1 MSGRSRSR
9 SRHVSSTND
18 RSRSGRSKSR
28 SRRSAAS
35 KSDKGRNCN
44 RRRNASPVGPS
55 FQTYFD
61 DSLFQNYFDEAV
73 KSATTAAIEIFEK
86 RDDDNQFDDDT
97 DFSDEFS
104 FATPEST
111 CSDRGGK
118 SSAKNHSMKVAAVS
132 TEAEKK
138 TQPDIATFRLKK
150 NGRPRV
156 VRNLV
161 KQLKRDEEKY
171 QKAARALQEAEE
183 NMWKTKWRLY
193 NLAEDFGLLCG
204 LNVDANA
211 VKKEKE
217 ENKMVVHDNVYNDDD
232 YDDDSYA
239 HSEYSYDR

>member
-9 SRHVSSTND
+9 SRNVSSTND
-18 RSRSGRSKSR
+18 RSRSKSR
-28 SRRSAAS
+28 SRRATAS
-35 KSDKGRNCN
+35 KSDKGRNRNGN
-44 RRRNASPVGPS
+44 RRRNASSPVGPS
-55 FQTYFD
+55 FQPYFD
-61 DSLFQNYFDEAV
+61 ESSFQNYFDEAV

-111 CSDRGGK
+111 YSDRGGK
-118 SSAKNHSMKVAAVS
+118 SSANKHNMKVAAVS

-138 TQPDIATFRLKK
+138 QQPDIATFRLKK

-204 LNVDANA
+204 NFDANVA
-211 VKKEKE
+211 KKEKE
-217 ENKMVVHDNVYNDDD
+217 ENKKVVHDNVYNDDD

-239 HSEYSYDR
+239 LSEYSYDR

>member
-9 SRHVSSTND
+9 SRNVSSTND

-28 SRRSAAS
+28 SRRAADS
-35 KSDKGRNCN
+35 KSDKGRNRNGN

-61 DSLFQNYFDEAV
+61 EPSFQNYFDEAV
-73 KSATTAAIEIFEK
+73 KSATTKAIEIFEK
-86 RDDDNQFDDDT
+86 RDDDDQFDDDT

-111 CSDRGGK
+111 YSDRGGGK
-118 SSAKNHSMKVAAVS
+118 SSANNHSKKVAAVS

-204 LNVDANA
+204 NFDAN
-211 VKKEKE
+211 VVEKKKE
-217 ENKMVVHDNVYNDDD
+217 ENKMIVHDNVYNDDD
-232 YDDDSYA
+232 YDDES
-239 HSEYSYDR
+239 SEYSYDR